1 MPRIQLE
8 DDHYCF
14 ACGLENPHG
23 LRIRWLT
30 EGKTARGEFVPERK
44 FQGWKG
50 IVHGGI
56 LATLLDEA
64 MTRLSWLGAGGALTA
79 EMRVRFLRPARVGE
93 KLFVTG
99 EITAENRRVVEMR
112 AAIRQG
118 RPDGPRIAAATG
130 KAVKVRPPSKNH

>member
-56 LATLLDEA
+56 L
-64 MTRLSWLGAGGALTA
+64 
-79 EMRVRFLRPARVGE
+79 GE